1 MSTAIV
7 DKNRRFHTLEE
18 VFADDDL
25 NLIGEVE
32 VREPGLVLED
42 KLKEKDREL
51 LDYVKKFQRLP
62 AENGDLPEK
71 RLYRRLQAM
80 QKSEPELAAA
90 LRQMAGG
97 GSESEGSA
105 TPAAAE
111 KVEPSAATEKIYQSL
126 DDILNEDD
134 DLGLLGDTSVLQ
146 SLIATP
152 SDRPVSRPKAADFIA
167 RATPC
172 RDFFRYKPIFD
183 EVRAALASH
192 DLIMQRRRGYYVD
205 TLEEGQIFV
214 LKGIFV
220 LLCYCDR
227 EHIEIKNH
235 RRNFRID
242 LVYSTGNEN
251 NPIAYTFLK
260 SLTSDTEGMI
270 INAAT
275 ARGEELL
282 AGIKKQLQE
291 LREAKEQAATAQQT
305 VSGYIYILHT
315 KSQNPAIQEF
325 LQHSHLVKIG
335 YCTTPVEERIK
346 NAAQEATYLY
356 APVEVVKTYRCY
368 GNIDA
373 HKFEHLVHAVLYRH
387 RFQPVV
393 TDAKGRRHQ
402 PREWFTVSAETA
414 CEVVDRIIDHT
425 IMNYRINPVDGRL
438 VKVS

>member
-7 DKNRRFHTLEE
+7 DKNRRFHSLEE
-18 VFADDDL
+18 IFADDDL
-25 NLIGEVE
+25 NLIGDAEVL
-32 VREPGLVLED
+32 EPGLVLED
-42 KLKEKDREL
+42 QLQEKAKAL
-51 LDYVKKFQRLP
+51 LDYVKRYQRLP
-62 AENGDLPEK
+62 AENGDLQERRLYK
-71 RLYRRLQAM
+71 RLQSLQE
-80 QKSEPELAAA
+80 SDPELAAA
-90 LRQMAGG
+90 LRQKTSGNS
-97 GSESEGSA
+97 GSKEGSA
-105 TPAAAE
+105 TEKAE
-111 KVEPSAATEKIYQSL
+111 PTAATEKVYQSL

-146 SLIATP
+146 SLTA
-152 SDRPVSRPKAADFIA
+152 SSSNRHVSKPKVPDFVA
-167 RATPC
+167 KATPC
-172 RDFFRYKPIFD
+172 RDFFRYKPVFD
-183 EVRAALASH
+183 EVRAALAAQ
-192 DLIMQRRRGYYVD
+192 DLIAQPYQRKYAVDSLDDGQVYV
-205 TLEEGQIFV
+205 LSGMY
-214 LKGIFV
+214 V
-220 LLCYCDR
+220 LLCHCDR
-227 EHIEIKNH
+227 EHIEIRNH
-235 RRNFRID
+235 KRVFRIQ
-242 LVYSTGNEN
+242 LIFANGNEQ
-251 NPIAYTFLK
+251 NPIAYTFLE
-260 SLTSDTEGMI
+260 SLTLDTGGMM

-275 ARGEELL
+275 ARGKELL
-282 AGIKKQLQE
+282 TGIKNKLQE
-291 LREAKEQAATAQQT
+291 LRKDKERAAAAQQT
-305 VSGYIYILHT
+305 ISGYIYILHT

-346 NAAQEATYLY
+346 NASQEATYLY

-373 HKFEHLVHAVLYRH
+373 HKFEHLVHAILYRH